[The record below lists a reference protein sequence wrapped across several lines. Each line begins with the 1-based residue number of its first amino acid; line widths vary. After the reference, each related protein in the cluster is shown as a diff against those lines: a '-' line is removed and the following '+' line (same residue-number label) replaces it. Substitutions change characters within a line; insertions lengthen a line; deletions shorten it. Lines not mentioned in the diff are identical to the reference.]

1 MRCACRVE
9 GGRTRKHQEC
19 DVDRFDGVMPG
30 ARVDTVVAAG
40 QIGCGDLQIQRRLPQ
55 GLVLGEKDLFGPIS
69 VNLSKAG
76 AFKDLP

>member
-1 MRCACRVE
+1 
-9 GGRTRKHQEC
+9 
-19 DVDRFDGVMPG
+19 MPG